1 MKKYIL
7 GISMMIAVLVI
18 TFAACS
24 KSGGNSDP
32 KPDPNPDPTPP
43 TTTPV
48 ATAAVSIKDFAY
60 SKATVNLKVGGTVT
74 WTNEDTTPHTVTDQG
89 GAFDS
94 QSIAANAKYAYT
106 FPTAGTYTYHCTFHS
121 TMASAKVVVSN

>member
-7 GISMMIAVLVI
+7 GISLMIAIVVI

-24 KSGGNSDP
+24 KSGSNP
-32 KPDPNPDPTPP
+32 KPEPDPPKPP

-48 ATAAVSIKDFAY
+48 TTAAVSIKDFAY

-74 WTNEDTTPHTVTDQG
+74 WTNDDTTPHTVTDNG
-89 GAFDS
+89 GTFDS
-94 QSIAANAKYAYT
+94 QSIAASAKFAHT
-106 FPTAGTYTYHCTFHS
+106 FSTAGTYTYHCTFHS
-121 TMASAKVVVSN
+121 MMASAKVVVTN